1 MVKSYF
7 GTFHYQI
14 GEEGLGEKH
23 PGFTI
28 SPKLSRDLQIDQLI
42 IKKTN
47 KTLKITPPFT
57 LFKAAGD
64 TYLRIHL

>member
-23 PGFTI
+23 PGFTM
-28 SPKLSRDLQIDQLI
+28 SPKLSRDLHIDQLI
-42 IKKTN
+42 IKK
-47 KTLKITPPFT
+47 K
-57 LFKAAGD
+57 
-64 TYLRIHL
+64 